1 MQIQLIL
8 ATESGGACEL
18 ISGEILIIGILRG
31 GVLRKLLAWRE
42 RRPQGSKVHCYN

>member
-31 GVLRKLLAWRE
+31 GVLGCWPGERE